1 MTLEEVLVDLGDK
14 PISSLMVGTRAIAF
28 LNGSLTGQLH
38 VSNDSVGIDILT
50 FIYSLPDAEL
60 QRRILTKRFK
70 VSTDPYRSL
79 IMTLSGS
86 LGFITLG
93 SVITILKT
101 DEGFTENHVGLF
113 STILDT
119 IVEIIK
125 MLLQVN

>member
-14 PISSLMVGTRAIAF
+14 PISSLMTSTRIIAF
-28 LNGSLTGQLH
+28 LNGNLTGQLH

-50 FIYSLPDAEL
+50 FIYSLPDTEL

-70 VSTDPYRSL
+70 VSTDPYRNL
-79 IMTLSGS
+79 IMILSGF

-101 DEGFTENHVGLF
+101 DEGLTENHVGLF
-113 STILDT
+113 STILDA

-125 MLLQVN
+125 TLLQVS

>member
-1 MTLEEVLVDLGDK
+1 
-14 PISSLMVGTRAIAF
+14 PISSLMVSTRVIAF

-50 FIYSLPDAEL
+50 FIYSLPDVEL
-60 QRRILTKRFK
+60 QRRILTKRFR
-70 VSTDPYRSL
+70 VSTDPYRNL
-79 IMTLSGS
+79 IMTLSGF

-93 SVITILKT
+93 SLITILKT

-113 STILDT
+113 SAILDA

-125 MLLQVN
+125 TLLQAN

>member
-14 PISSLMVGTRAIAF
+14 PISSLRKSTRTIAF

-50 FIYSLPDAEL
+50 FIYSLPDTEL

-70 VSTDPYRSL
+70 VSTDPYRNL
-79 IMTLSGS
+79 IMILSGF

-101 DEGFTENHVGLF
+101 GEGLTENHVGLF
-113 STILDT
+113 STILDA

-125 MLLQVN
+125 TLLQVN

>member
-14 PISSLMVGTRAIAF
+14 PISSLRKSTRTIAF
-28 LNGSLTGQLH
+28 LNGNLTGQLH

-50 FIYSLPDAEL
+50 FIYSLPDTEL

-70 VSTDPYRSL
+70 VNTDPYRNL
-79 IMTLSGS
+79 IMILSGF

-101 DEGFTENHVGLF
+101 GEGLTENHVGLF
-113 STILDT
+113 STILDA

-125 MLLQVN
+125 TLLQVS

>member
-14 PISSLMVGTRAIAF
+14 PISSLRKSIRTIAF
-28 LNGSLTGQLH
+28 LNGNLAGQLH

-50 FIYSLPDAEL
+50 FIYSLPDTEL

-70 VSTDPYRSL
+70 VSTDPYRNL
-79 IMTLSGS
+79 IMVLSGF

-101 DEGFTENHVGLF
+101 DDGLTENHVGLF
-113 STILDT
+113 STILDA

-125 MLLQVN
+125 TLLQVS